1 MFKTNINAIAA
12 KALLDNEFKAAILNG
27 HRKEKLNE
35 FDLNDTQIEAVMAI
49 KADNLDQFIR
59 RLGTLIQQPSMAF

>member
-35 FDLNDTQIEAVMAI
+35 FSLNDSQIEAVMAI